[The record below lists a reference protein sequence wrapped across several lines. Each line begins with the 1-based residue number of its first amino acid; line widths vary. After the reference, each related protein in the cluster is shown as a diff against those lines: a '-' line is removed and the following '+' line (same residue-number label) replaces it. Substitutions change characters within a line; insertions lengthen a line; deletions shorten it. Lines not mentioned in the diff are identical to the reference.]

1 MNSTVIRCLV
11 SRAGSIVGLFNMD
24 MVFVSENPH
33 VVFEGKAKPGCGE
46 KSVHLVALDPDL
58 LEPLPGLGEITFLY
72 RVPVEDPRSFTPAYM
87 PIYS

>member
-33 VVFEGKAKPGCGE
+33 VVFEGKARTDGGE

-58 LEPLPGLGEITFLY
+58 LEPLPGLGKITFLY
-72 RVPVEDPRSFTPAYM
+72 RVPVEDPRSLAPACM
-87 PIYS
+87 PVYS